1 MKNENEKYREHGEK
15 EEMIFNKYNPVSD
28 QDNTDDSR
36 FTLPDYQVD
45 GLSDHEPMYQ
55 PEDPGEDG
63 GYEGKEP
70 LFFHYFYVLNL

>member
-63 GYEGKEP
+63 GYEGKKP
-70 LFFHYFYVLNL
+70 LFFHVLIFMY